1 MPALDPTR
9 PHTKPAFP
17 PSLQVAGKPPPRK
30 MPYELN
36 EYRDQHSSITML
48 GALFRDIYTTGRPS
62 SALGVLLSSYA
73 MLRLGANS
81 DMTNAVP
88 IVHMGDEDYQWP
100 ADASGRGRR
109 YRPPYGAQDGSA
121 PNLAWIRALAWE
133 PRVTK
138 MISLAPGSLG
148 FIADPNQ
155 TVEFILALA
164 QEWSGYSSVNFPRTA
179 ELRAYYLRTATDV
192 IFRLTIHG
200 AQTFSSRP
208 SAEAEGHAQR
218 YGANRRGVPGN
229 PQMQMQQQPASYLP
243 DNALHLVSIWDEGKQ
258 KWLLSGLFLCPYGYA
273 VSPSTWSMTPK
284 DADLK
289 YSQFQAHRIP
299 SEKRINVDPLPDIV
313 ISGPTI
319 QEPSPPA
326 KGSGPD
332 AAGAA
337 ATAPATKA
345 ASAAGTAGTA
355 YNSIAEHETHGPQV
369 QGLGL
374 LPAMESDGDD
384 ELSGLDVTSA
394 ASESDDDPED
404 DDKTESDSTEELE
417 QPPAEEWD
425 EMSKDGQS
433 MESSPAIDISRAIS
447 PSRLVQMQNLG
458 YDDSLGPQRS
468 PFGTGSYH
476 MDVPVPNQPASASNL
491 PVNGPVLGPGPVLAN
506 LSEMPDAP
514 SDIPSRLTTP
524 YSTDVSRPVTP
535 LWPGAFP
542 RSNDSSASFAVP
554 TSTAL
559 PAASSGSSLRPWLW
573 PFGGAKTAVI
583 AGEMPVTPPP
593 KTPHSGITEIFKT
606 PQVPPPSKSVKADR
620 ESTVV
625 ISPVT
630 IDPPQT
636 RFNAPA
642 TAAVREHL
650 SSSVLAL
657 SKLAKAQGMNL
668 TEFMSMVLD
677 TAEVAF
683 KAS

>member
-1 MPALDPTR
+1 MPVLDSTR
-9 PHTKPAFP
+9 LHTKPALP
-17 PSLQVAGKPPPRK
+17 ASLQVAGKPQPRK

-36 EYRDQHSSITML
+36 EYRDQHSSIAML

-88 IVHMGDEDYQWP
+88 IVHMSDEDYQWP
-100 ADASGRGRR
+100 ADSGGRGRR
-109 YRPPYGAQDGSA
+109 YRPPYGAQNGSA

-138 MISLAPGSLG
+138 MISLSPGSLG

-164 QEWSGYSSVNFPRTA
+164 QEWSSYSSVNFPRSA

-218 YGANRRGVPGN
+218 YGLNRRSMSGMSGN
-229 PQMQMQQQPASYLP
+229 PQMQQPPAPYLP

-273 VSPSTWSMTPK
+273 VSPSTWSMSPK
-284 DADLK
+284 DADLN
-289 YSQFQAHRIP
+289 YSQSQAHRIP

-319 QEPSPPA
+319 QEPSPT
-326 KGSGPD
+326 KGQV
-332 AAGAA
+332 AAAAAAA
-337 ATAPATKA
+337 ATGTAPN
-345 ASAAGTAGTA
+345 ASSGKAGTAGTA
-355 YNSIAEHETHGPQV
+355 YHSIAEHETHGPPV

-374 LPAMESDGDD
+374 LPALEADGDD
-384 ELSGLDVTSA
+384 ELSGLDMTSA

-404 DDKTESDSTEELE
+404 DEKTDSDSTEELE
-417 QPPAEEWD
+417 QSPAEGWPETPR
-425 EMSKDGQS
+425 KAQS
-433 MESSPAIDISRAIS
+433 MGSSPAIGISRAIS

-458 YDDSLGPQRS
+458 YDDSLSPQRP
-468 PFGTGSYH
+468 PFGPGSYH
-476 MDVPVPNQPASASNL
+476 MDAPVPSQPASASKV
-491 PVNGPVLGPGPVLAN
+491 PVHGPVRGPGPVLVN
-506 LSEMPDAP
+506 PTEMPEAP
-514 SDIPSRLTTP
+514 PDIPSRLSTP
-524 YSTDVSRPVTP
+524 YTTEVSRSVSPF
-535 LWPGAFP
+535 WPGAFP
-542 RSNDSSASFAVP
+542 RSTDSSASLAVP
-554 TSTAL
+554 PSPT
-559 PAASSGSSLRPWLW
+559 PPASSGSSLRPWLW
-573 PFGGAKTAVI
+573 PFGGAKTTVI
-583 AGEMPVTPPP
+583 AGDMPVTPPS
-593 KTPHSGITEIFKT
+593 KTTHSGITEIFKT
-606 PQVPPPSKSVKADR
+606 PQVPPASISVKAGR

-630 IDPPQT
+630 KDPPQT
-636 RFNAPA
+636 QFNAPA
-642 TAAVREHL
+642 TAAVHEHL